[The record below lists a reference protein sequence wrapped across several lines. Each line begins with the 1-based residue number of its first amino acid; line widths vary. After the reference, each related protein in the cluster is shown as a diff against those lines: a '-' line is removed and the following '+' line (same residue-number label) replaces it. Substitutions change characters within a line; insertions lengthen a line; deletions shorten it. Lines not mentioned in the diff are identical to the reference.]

1 MLVAEMCDWWSNNW
15 GWFYPLE
22 NTIEYVKKEKP
33 IDRIWLVCLL
43 RIKKR
48 CTEDFLGF
56 MLSSTSIKQEQR
68 EKYLRKKFG

>member
-33 IDRIWLVCLL
+33 IDRIWLVRLL